1 MTKNN
6 MSWYDIRNALLYYHF
21 TIVKNKGRLLRNIYC
36 FDFLLTDEVNFNM
49 SKPKG
54 FEKPIGFRD
63 YLPHA
68 VSKLR
73 KIENDV
79 LNCMGQWGYRQIM
92 TPTLEYYDTVG
103 VASSTSDQKLYKL
116 LNNRG
121 QALVLRSEMTAP
133 VARVVS
139 SLLKDEP
146 LPLRLSYHANVFRAI
161 EEEAGRE
168 AEFYQTGV
176 ELVGDDSPEADAEV
190 VALAIASLQAAGVET
205 FKIAIG
211 HVGFL
216 NGLFQEAAPELQE
229 VQDELK
235 SHLLGRDY
243 VAFRDAVGRLSLT
256 EEQKEELDGLLR
268 LRGGKE
274 ICGQALELSR
284 HPLAR
289 ASIEHLCKVWE
300 VLEAYEVSQ
309 HVLIDLTMVGD
320 FTYYTGMTFEGYAA
334 ELGFPVCSGGRYDNL
349 LQQFGRS
356 VPSTGFSLKT
366 NRILDG
372 VRGTEEKQE
381 LPTLV
386 QYDAR
391 RRREGLEES
400 LRLRAEGHVVVTRL
414 VSEPGDLTTADAEA
428 RTGTADGKR
437 YGEIYTFVSFVKER
451 S

>member
-1 MTKNN
+1 M
-6 MSWYDIRNALLYYHF
+6 DALLYYHF
-21 TIVKNKGRLLRNIYC
+21 TIMKYSDVHHTPVQTADAHFPI
-36 FDFLLTDEVNFNM
+36 TDEVKFVM

-54 FEKPIGFRD
+54 FEKPTGFRD

-68 VSKLR
+68 VRKLR
-73 KIENDV
+73 RIENDV
-79 LNCMGQWGYRQIM
+79 LECMNQWGYRQIM

-103 VASSTSDQKLYKL
+103 VASSTSDQKLFKL

-190 VALAIASLQAAGVET
+190 VALAIASLQAAGVQT

-216 NGLFQEAAPELQE
+216 NGLFQEVAPDRPDVQE
-229 VQDELK
+229 ELK
-235 SHLLGRDY
+235 SHLLDRDY
-243 VAFRDAVGRLSLT
+243 VAFRDALGKLKLNET
-256 EEQKEELDGLLR
+256 QQEEMDGLLR

-274 ICGQALELSR
+274 ICGQALSLSSN
-284 HPLAR
+284 PLAL
-289 ASIEHLCKVWE
+289 ASITHLCKVWE
-300 VLEAYEVSQ
+300 VLEAYGVSR

-320 FTYYTGMTFEGYAA
+320 FSYYTGMTFEGYAA

-372 VRGTEEKQE
+372 VRTEDKGPE
-381 LPTLV
+381 LPILV
-386 QYDAR
+386 QYDAANR
-391 RRREGLEES
+391 SKGLEEAAK
-400 LRLRAEGHVVVTRL
+400 LRLEGHVVVTRIVGSL
-414 VSEPGDLTTADAEA
+414 EDLAPAEPGGG
-428 RTGTADGKR
+428 TGAGR
-437 YGEIYTFVSFVKER
+437 YKEIYTFTEFAGR
-451 S
+451 RG

>member
-1 MTKNN
+1 M
-6 MSWYDIRNALLYYHF
+6 A
-21 TIVKNKGRLLRNIYC
+21 
-36 FDFLLTDEVNFNM
+36 
-49 SKPKG
+49 KPKG
-54 FEKPIGFRD
+54 FEKPAGVRD
-63 YLPHA
+63 YLPRA
-68 VSKLR
+68 VTKLR
-73 KIENDV
+73 KIEKDV
-79 LNCMGQWGYRQIM
+79 LYCMSRWGYRQMI

-168 AEFYQTGV
+168 AEFFQTGV

-190 VALAIASLQAAGVET
+190 VALAIASLQAAGVKS
-205 FKIAIG
+205 FKIAMG

-216 NGLFQEAAPELQE
+216 DGLFQEAVSGLPEAQE
-229 VQDELK
+229 ELK
-235 SHLLGRDY
+235 SHLLSRDY
-243 VAFRDAVGRLSLT
+243 VAFRDTLRRLDLS
-256 EEQKEELDGLLR
+256 EAQKQELDGLLR

-274 ICGQALELSR
+274 ICGQALELSS

-300 VLEAYEVSQ
+300 VLVAYGVSE
-309 HVLIDLTMVGD
+309 HVLIDLTMIGD
-320 FTYYTGMTFEGYAA
+320 FSYYTGMTFEGYAA

-349 LQQFGRS
+349 LQQFGRP

-372 VRGTEEKQE
+372 VPGLAEEEE
-381 LPTLV
+381 LPVLV
-386 QYDAR
+386 QYDALR
-391 RRREGLEES
+391 RQEGLAEAA
-400 LRLRAEGHVVVTRL
+400 RLRSEGHAVVTRL
-414 VSEPGDLTTADAEA
+414 AAGPEELKTVKRLDTDTVEAE
-428 RTGTADGKR
+428 GER
-437 YGEIYTFVSFVKER
+437 YGEIYTFVSFVSEHG
-451 S
+451 

>member
-1 MTKNN
+1 
-6 MSWYDIRNALLYYHF
+6 
-21 TIVKNKGRLLRNIYC
+21 
-36 FDFLLTDEVNFNM
+36 M

-54 FEKPIGFRD
+54 FEKPAGVRD
-63 YLPHA
+63 YLPRA
-68 VSKLR
+68 VTKLR

-79 LNCMGQWGYRQIM
+79 LHCMSRWGYKQVI

-168 AEFYQTGV
+168 AEFFQTGV

-190 VALAIASLQAAGVET
+190 VALAISSLQAAGVKS
-205 FKIAIG
+205 FKIAMG

-216 NGLFQEAAPELQE
+216 DGLFQEAVPGLPE
-229 VQDELK
+229 VQEELK
-235 SHLLGRDY
+235 NHLLGRDY
-243 VAFRDAVGRLSLT
+243 VAFRDTLRQLELPEA
-256 EEQKEELDGLLR
+256 QKSELYGLLR

-274 ICGQALELSR
+274 ICGQALELSS

-289 ASIEHLCKVWE
+289 TSIEHLCKVWE
-300 VLEAYEVSQ
+300 VLVSYGVSQ

-320 FTYYTGMTFEGYAA
+320 FSYYTGMTFEGYAS

-349 LQQFGRS
+349 LQQFGRPT
-356 VPSTGFSLKT
+356 PSTGFSLKT

-372 VRGTEEKQE
+372 VSGMPEEEE
-381 LPTLV
+381 LPVLI
-386 QYDAR
+386 QYDALR
-391 RRREGLEES
+391 RTEGLEEAA
-400 LRLRAEGHVVVTRL
+400 RLRSEGQIVVTRL
-414 VSEPGDLTTADAEA
+414 AAGPEDLKTVKRLDSETVE
-428 RTGTADGKR
+428 ADGEE
-437 YGEIYTFVSFVKER
+437 YGEVYTFVSFVSEHG
-451 S
+451 

>member
-1 MTKNN
+1 MK
-6 MSWYDIRNALLYYHF
+6 
-21 TIVKNKGRLLRNIYC
+21 
-36 FDFLLTDEVNFNM
+36 M

-54 FEKPIGFRD
+54 FEKPSGVRD
-63 YLPHA
+63 YLPRA
-68 VSKLR
+68 VTKLR

-79 LNCMGQWGYRQIM
+79 LHCMSRWGYQQMM

-133 VARVVS
+133 VARVVA

-168 AEFYQTGV
+168 AEFFQTGV

-190 VALAIASLQAAGVET
+190 VALAISSLQAAGVKS
-205 FKIAIG
+205 FKIAMG

-216 NGLFQEAAPELQE
+216 NGLFQEVLPELPEAQE
-229 VQDELK
+229 ELK

-243 VAFRDAVGRLSLT
+243 VSFRETLRRLDLT
-256 EEQKEELDGLLR
+256 EAQKNELDGLLR

-274 ICGQALELSR
+274 ICGQALELSN

-289 ASIEHLCKVWE
+289 HSIDHLCKVWE
-300 VLEAYEVSQ
+300 VLVSYGVSQ
-309 HVLIDLTMVGD
+309 HVLIDLTMIGD
-320 FTYYTGMTFEGYAA
+320 FSYYTGMTFEGYAA

-349 LQQFGRS
+349 LQQFGRPI
-356 VPSTGFSLKT
+356 PSTGFSLKT

-372 VRGTEEKQE
+372 VTGVVEEQE
-381 LPTLV
+381 LPILI
-386 QYDAR
+386 QYDAIR
-391 RRREGLEES
+391 RKEGLEEAT
-400 LRLRAEGHVVVTRL
+400 RLRSEGHAVVTRL
-414 VSEPGDLTTADAEA
+414 AAGPEELETVKRLDTDTVEEEGV
-428 RTGTADGKR
+428 R
-437 YGEIYTFVSFVKER
+437 YGEIYTFVSFVSEHG
-451 S
+451 